1 MTRLNSVHHLKLKP
15 KQPNSKRK
23 RGKRKMKI
31 ILGPASTAL
40 GEKIAELTSYEK
52 VPVVHKTFPDGESYV
67 RLEGN
72 VQNEHV
78 AIVQT
83 TSTAQDARLMQ
94 LAFMAN
100 AAKRNGARKV
110 TAVVP
115 YLAYAR
121 QDKIFL
127 QGEGISIETIAAML
141 NAAGVD
147 ALVTVNIHAE
157 NALSRFPFPAETLSA
172 IPLLAEHFVQ
182 KGCREAF
189 ALAPDKGA
197 MYIAEQAQAVLGG
210 EAGHLDKQRDRH
222 TGQTIQ
228 TAKHL
233 NVEGKTVIIFDDI
246 ISTGGTI
253 VGAAKILREQGATRV
268 FAACVHPLLVGDAEK
283 RILDAG
289 VEEIVGTDSVPSHVS
304 KVTLAPL
311 IAKALKAQKSG

>member
-1 MTRLNSVHHLKLKP
+1 
-15 KQPNSKRK
+15 
-23 RGKRKMKI
+23 MKI

-52 VPVVHKTFPDGESYV
+52 VPVAHRTFPDDESYV

-72 VQNEHV
+72 VQNEQV

-83 TSTAQDARLMQ
+83 TSNAQDTRLMQ
-94 LAFMAN
+94 LVFMAD
-100 AAKRNGARKV
+100 AAKRNGASKV

-121 QDKIFL
+121 QDKVFL
-127 QGEGISIETIAAML
+127 QGEGISIETIARML
-141 NAAGVD
+141 QAAGVD

-157 NALSRFPFPAETLSA
+157 NALSRFPFPAENLSA
-172 IPLLAEHFVQ
+172 IPLLAEYFVQ
-182 KGCREAF
+182 KGGEKAF

-222 TGQTIQ
+222 TGQTTQ

-233 NVEGKTVIIFDDI
+233 NVKGKTVIIFDDI

-253 VGAAKILREQGATRV
+253 VGAAKILKEQGAARIFT
-268 FAACVHPLLVGDAEK
+268 ACVHPILVGDAEK

-304 KVTLAPL
+304 KVSLAPL